1 MTELSDP
8 KSKCLIYHV
17 TINRNTHRHT
27 KRHAHTGLIYSH
39 NNELLLHQLL
49 L

>member
-1 MTELSDP
+1 MTELSDL

-17 TINRNTHRHT
+17 IINRNTHKHT

-39 NNELLLHQLL
+39 NNELLHQLL